1 MDEVRRRSDLFEEG
15 LESLRQEHEMVHEV
29 RGLGLMRGVE
39 LTSEAKPVVKQLLS
53 DGVVAN
59 ATAGNVLRL
68 LPPLIIDDTGIDH
81 LITAIG
87 QALTKLKDK
96 S

>member
-1 MDEVRRRSDLFEEG
+1 AVR
-15 LESLRQEHEMVHEV
+15 
-29 RGLGLMRGVE
+29 
-39 LTSEAKPVVKQLLS
+39 LLS
-53 DGVVAN
+53 SSGKSWTYTTDPEDAITVVGRQGWSVEPSYECQHA